1 MSNWFCTRTSHE
13 MSLLMLLDKTRKK
26 QQRKQKGVKKK
37 SQNWKFVMQQENV
50 NGISNDYLN
59 SE

>member
-26 QQRKQKGVKKK
+26 QQRKQKGAKKK

>member
-1 MSNWFCTRTSHE
+1 

-26 QQRKQKGVKKK
+26 QQRKQKGVKKN

-50 NGISNDYLN
+50 NGT
-59 SE
+59 

>member
-1 MSNWFCTRTSHE
+1 
-13 MSLLMLLDKTRKK
+13 MLLDKTRKK